1 MNGLLLASS
10 HENKDIKF
18 TTKKIL
24 NNQDDLLKN
33 QNDFFQNLMEN
44 LLHEEPE
51 SKNKK
56 FLIAKILDLPENR
69 AQNTEIR
76 SLFSKEPLIKEHH
89 IDKVSL
95 ESLIQLAALLKQ
107 HPQEP
112 LPYFPTDSK
121 ALQTS
126 LLDLSVQQEFRET
139 KTVGDLL
146 KVAQKHHISV
156 KNFTFFKED
165 AAIDLHSK
173 TLVQKINSE
182 EILKIIGG
190 QTPKTDKPVQ
200 INTGQQHHF
209 TAPKHASQSPSV
221 LQKLL
226 VTEKETPK
234 EPQVSAVKTE
244 KKQPTTHTESVKKP
258 ETNILMEHV
267 TSVQKRDKTVQHETL
282 KAVLSGENNKQVI
295 PDKQRQI
302 SPAVQ
307 NKQPEIAT
315 KQPLSTC
322 STDNTIKNQALQENI
337 ITHTTTKNPQIKS
350 DNHTDKPVTKT
361 KKSQTNDIPRNSIQ
375 TSTLSD
381 ISTKHHNI
389 TDSKSPILPT
399 QKSDFQNNKNINLA
413 QSEKPT
419 EQGESKSSSTSEP
432 SLHEEKV
439 TVSHETKT
447 TQVHQ
452 SKPHHPE
459 FKRTLNT
466 FAQDFREQV
475 ENYKAP
481 LMKIKMQLNP
491 GNLGDVD
498 VTLINRG
505 NNLHVTINSNPST
518 IAIFSQN
525 QTEFKNALVNMGF
538 TGLQMSF
545 GESKEQNRG
554 QQHKPS
560 SKHSERQSE
569 EIHEID
575 HFEMIVPRYV

>member
-18 TTKKIL
+18 TAKNIL
-24 NNQDDLLKN
+24 NKQDDLLKN

-51 SKNKK
+51 SKNKT
-56 FLIAKILDLPENR
+56 FLIAKILDLPEDT
-69 AQNTEIR
+69 AQNAEIR

-89 IDKVSL
+89 IDKTSL

-112 LPYFPTDSK
+112 LSYFPTDSK

-126 LLDLSVQQEFRET
+126 LLDLSVQQEFREA
-139 KTVGDLL
+139 KTIGDLL
-146 KVAQKHHISV
+146 HLAKKHHISV
-156 KNFTFFKED
+156 KNFTFFKEE
-165 AAIDLHSK
+165 AAIDLHAK
-173 TLVQKINSE
+173 TLVKKINSE
-182 EILKIIGG
+182 EILKIIGE
-190 QTPKTDKPVQ
+190 QTKKTDQPVQ
-200 INTGQQHHF
+200 INNGQQHPL
-209 TAPKHASQSPSV
+209 TVPKHASQSSSI

-226 VTEKETPK
+226 ITEKEIKK
-234 EPQVSAVKTE
+234 EAQVSVIATE
-244 KKQPTTHTESVKKP
+244 KKQTTTHTQSVKKP
-258 ETNILMEHV
+258 ETDILMAQV
-267 TSVQKRDKTVQHETL
+267 TSVQKRDKTVQNETL
-282 KAVLSGENNKQVI
+282 KIAGSGENNKQVK
-295 PDKQRQI
+295 PGKQEQTT
-302 SPAVQ
+302 PVVQ
-307 NKQPEIAT
+307 SKQPETTA
-315 KQPLSTC
+315 KQILSTF
-322 STDNTIKNQALQENI
+322 STDKIVKNHALQGKN
-337 ITHTTTKNPQIKS
+337 ITHET
-350 DNHTDKPVTKT
+350 T
-361 KKSQTNDIPRNSIQ
+361 KKSKTDNILRNSSQ
-375 TSTLSD
+375 TPVLSD
-381 ISTKHHNI
+381 TNIKHTNIPDTGSSALST
-389 TDSKSPILPT
+389 P
-399 QKSDFQNNKNINLA
+399 KSDLQNNKNINLA
-413 QSEKPT
+413 QSEKPI
-419 EQGESKSSSTSEP
+419 EKGENSFSSTLEP

-447 TQVHQ
+447 TPMHQ
-452 SKPHHPE
+452 SKTHHQE
-459 FKRTLNT
+459 FKRTINT